1 MNDIRHETLETGC
14 YFVSLKGLSSSLK
27 DAGYR
32 FMLPLNQYKDWTH
45 IC

>member
-1 MNDIRHETLETGC
+1 MSTPLETGC
-14 YFVSLKGLSSSLK
+14 NFVRLKGLSSLK
-27 DAGYR
+27 DTGFR